1 MGGDRSRNRIRL
13 QTLGLALAAI
23 AAAIGS
29 TDPAAAYLFR
39 KIADTQTLIPGGGG
53 AFFNFNNSDLPA
65 ISGDRVVF
73 RSTDKTIWTATKAGQ
88 GLMSVITTQDRIPG
102 GWGKF
107 HQGSGN
113 SVAID
118 GDTVIIN
125 AQQNCICD
133 PIGIFTRLFSGG
145 RIRKIVD
152 RNDTNAN
159 FPGVDKTF
167 GTFGSD
173 FRVRDGAVV
182 FTNRQQVFSSPIIR
196 SNVTAV
202 AGPQDQGSQP
212 PSPYC
217 CLFDSPSVKAG
228 KMALRGGTGLGV
240 GSVQTVRKNGDPGSF
255 RIVASENTHAPR
267 TPAGYRFD
275 PYKFWG
281 VVLDDTV
288 VFGGASSKPSNPT
301 KTGIYSSANGLTRLA
316 DTNMAVPG
324 GTGNFNFAWSG
335 NTSPILASGGLVV
348 FGATDSANV
357 KAIFVVKQTGGKI
370 RRVIGV
376 GDIIKGFT
384 VGDLLV
390 SRHGLSGGNLAFAVS
405 YGNVPGFGLYSTVL
419 Q

>member
-1 MGGDRSRNRIRL
+1 MGGDRSRNRIHL
-13 QTLGLALAAI
+13 QALWLTLAAI
-23 AAAIGS
+23 AAAIGFA
-29 TDPAAAYLFR
+29 DPAAAYRFK
-39 KIADTQTLIPGGGG
+39 KIVDTQTLIPGGGG
-53 AFFNFNNSDLPA
+53 ALFNFNNSDLPA

-73 RSTDKTIWTATKAGQ
+73 RSTDRTIWTATKSGQ

-107 HQGSGN
+107 HQDSGN

-118 GDTVIIN
+118 GDTVVIN
-125 AQQNCICD
+125 GQQNCICD

-145 RIRKIVD
+145 RIKKIVD

-159 FPGVDKTF
+159 FPGADKTF

-182 FTNRQQVFSSPIIR
+182 FTNRQQVFSAPINR
-196 SNVTAV
+196 SKVTAV

-217 CLFDSPSVKAG
+217 CLFGDPSVKAG
-228 KMALRGGTGLGV
+228 KMALRASTGLGV

-255 RIVASENTHAPR
+255 RIIASESTHAPH
-267 TPAGYRFD
+267 TPGGYRLD
-275 PYKFWG
+275 PTKFWRM
-281 VVLDDTV
+281 VIDDAV

-301 KTGIYSSANGLTRLA
+301 RTGIYSSANGLTRLA
-316 DTNMAVPG
+316 DTSMAVPG
-324 GTGNFNFAWSG
+324 GAGNFNFVWSG
-335 NTSPILASGGLVV
+335 STSPILASGGLVV

-357 KAIFVVKQTGGKI
+357 KAIFVVKQTGGRI

-376 GDIIKGFT
+376 GDPIRGFT
-384 VGDLLV
+384 VGDLFV

-405 YGNVPGFGLYSTVL
+405 YGNVSGFGLYSTVL